1 MNLPSRRVAGAIGAA
16 SGVVLILSMFL
27 DWYKLDLPSR
37 IGGRS
42 INIPTYNAFEGLKHS
57 DVYLVIAASLGIL
70 FAAILIARLLVD
82 SPAPAVL
89 LLLAALFVLALIIYR
104 GTSRPG
110 KLVFGAS
117 VDTTLQFG
125 WFIALLAAAGMTIA
139 GVLAYLA
146 GPRLQLEP
154 DEFEDE
160 EEEEA
165 APERGSARS
174 APAAEEPRRAQES
187 PEPGRET

>member
-1 MNLPSRRVAGAIGAA
+1 
-16 SGVVLILSMFL
+16 VVLILSMFL
-27 DWYKLDLPSR
+27 DWYKLDLPSQ

-70 FAAILIARLLVD
+70 LGILLIARVLTE

-89 LLLAALFVLALIIYR
+89 LLLAALFVLALVIYR

-110 KLVFGAS
+110 KLLFGQS
-117 VDTTLQFG
+117 IDTTLQFG
-125 WFIALLAAAGMTIA
+125 WFIALLAAIGMTIA

-146 GPRLQLEP
+146 GPRLQLEA

-160 EEEEA
+160 EEEAE
-165 APERGSARS
+165 PEHGSARS
-174 APAAEEPRRAQES
+174 ASTAEEPRPAQES
-187 PEPGRET
+187 SEPGRET

>member
-1 MNLPSRRVAGAIGAA
+1 

-27 DWYKLDLPSR
+27 DWYKLDIPSH
-37 IGGRS
+37 IGSRS
-42 INIPTYNAFEGLKHS
+42 INVPTYNAFEGLQHS

-70 FAAILIARLLVD
+70 FAALLIARVLPD

-89 LLLAALFVLALIIYR
+89 LLLAGLFVLAVVIYR

-110 KLVFGAS
+110 KLFFGKT

-125 WFIALLAAAGMTIA
+125 WFIALLAAAGVTIA

-154 DEFEDE
+154 DEF
-160 EEEEA
+160 
-165 APERGSARS
+165 
-174 APAAEEPRRAQES
+174 
-187 PEPGRET
+187 